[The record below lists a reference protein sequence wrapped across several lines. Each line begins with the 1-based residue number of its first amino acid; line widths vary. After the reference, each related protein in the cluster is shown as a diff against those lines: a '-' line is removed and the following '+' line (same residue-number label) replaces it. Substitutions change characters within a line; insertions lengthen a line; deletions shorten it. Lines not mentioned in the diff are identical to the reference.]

1 MNSPTPSL
9 SGRARLLTLAF
20 LTATGAMTGARASAP
35 LELWYDRP
43 ALYWEEALPV
53 GNGRIGAMVH
63 GGVLREHIQL
73 NEETIWS
80 GTPTPSMSNPGFRES
95 RRKRQEL
102 LFAGKIRESEEF
114 KLSPEDAKALNLP
127 APEPIPGTTR
137 ARHTHQPLGDLYLHF
152 DLGTAREEDYRR
164 SLDLD
169 TAVATTRYRVGDVTF
184 TREVFSSHPAGVL
197 VIDLH
202 ADRPGALSFA
212 ASLDYRKDVAA
223 DMYRYDAELGP
234 KVESVT
240 TPPRPEWASLG
251 SNQFAWRGRGHP
263 DGTRFEARFAVRHE
277 GGSVTG
283 TPNGFRV
290 TTADRVTILMAVG
303 TDFRGA
309 DPAAQ
314 AGRDLAAALPRATA
328 ELRSEHIAD
337 HQKLFRRVTLDLG
350 RTRAA
355 DMPTNRR
362 IMAQMW
368 GVTDNRVDQR
378 NDRDPALFALHFQFG
393 RYLMIAASRPG
404 TLPPPLQGLWND
416 SLLPPWFGQHTSDI
430 NVEMNYWLAETTNL
444 AECHT
449 ALFDLIDSFVPAGRA
464 TAQATYGA
472 RGLVLHAMTN
482 YGPKT
487 THGDWPDFSGWL
499 AQHYWEHYAFS
510 GDRDF
515 LARRAYPFLRDCALF
530 YLDTM
535 VRNPATGQWITGPTY
550 SPENRFRAPQDD
562 KPAHADLAVTMS
574 MAVAREVFT
583 NAIRAA
589 ELLGVDAP
597 LRAEWQARLAAMP
610 PYPIAPNGRLQEW
623 RSDYGETEPGHRH
636 LSHLYPLYPG
646 NEITPRGSAALAAAA
661 KKALLW
667 RLENNSGWT
676 GWSRA
681 WAIALAARLGD
692 AKLAHEQLKLQLER
706 TTWPN
711 LFDSHP
717 RLGGNTA
724 CFQIDGNFG
733 TTGAIAEMLLQS
745 HAGELELLPALPTA
759 WRQGSVTGLRARGGY
774 TVDLVWREGRLA
786 SGVIRADHEG
796 RYTVRMAH
804 PFILAGE
811 RSRADGESH
820 VVTISTRSGARHMI
834 EAVR

>member
-1 MNSPTPSL
+1 MNLLHLLRCVL
-9 SGRARLLTLAF
+9 SAAVIPFAMSAAAPPAAR
-20 LTATGAMTGARASAP
+20 P
-35 LELWYDRP
+35 ELWYDRP
-43 ALYWEEALPV
+43 AVYWEEALPV
-53 GNGRIGAMVH
+53 GNGRIGAMVY
-63 GGVLREHIQL
+63 GGVHRDHIQL

-80 GTPTPSMSNPGFRES
+80 GTPAPALSVPSFREV
-95 RRKRQEL
+95 RRRRTEL
-102 LFAGKIRESEEF
+102 LFAGHFRASEEL
-114 KLSPEDAKALNLP
+114 KLSEDEINSLGLP
-127 APEPIPGTTR
+127 APQPVPGTST
-137 ARHTHQPLGDLYLHF
+137 ARHVHQPLGDLFLHF

-197 VIDLH
+197 VVDLH

-234 KVESVT
+234 KVASVT
-240 TPPRPEWASLG
+240 TPPRPTWTSLG

-263 DGTRFEARFAVRHE
+263 DGTRFEARLAVRHDA
-277 GGSVTG
+277 GSVTG

-290 TTADRVTILMAVG
+290 TNANRVTILMAVG

-309 DPAAQ
+309 DPAPRAQ
-314 AGRDLAAALPRATA
+314 RDLAAALPRATA

-337 HQKLFRRVTLDLG
+337 HQRLFRRVTLDLG

-355 DMPTNRR
+355 DLPTNRR
-362 IMAQMW
+362 IMGQMW

-378 NDRDPALFALHFQFG
+378 NDRDPALFALYFQFG

-487 THGDWPDFSGWL
+487 THGDWPEFSGWL
-499 AQHYWEHYAFS
+499 AQHYWEHFAFG

-530 YLDTM
+530 YLDMM
-535 VRNPATGQWITGPTY
+535 VRDPATGQWITGPTY
-550 SPENRFRAPQDD
+550 SPENRFVAPQDG
-562 KPAHADLAVTMS
+562 KPAHTDLGVTMS
-574 MAVAREVFT
+574 MAIAREVFT
-583 NAIRAA
+583 HAIRAA
-589 ELLGVDAP
+589 EQLGVDAP
-597 LRAEWQARLAAMP
+597 LREAWQARLAAMA
-610 PYPIAPNGRLQEW
+610 PYAIAPSGRLQEW
-623 RSDYGETEPGHRH
+623 RRDYGETEPGHRH

-646 NEITPRGSAALAAAA
+646 NEITPRGTPALATAARQ
-661 KKALLW
+661 ALLW
-667 RLENNSGWT
+667 RLEKNSGWT

-717 RLGGNTA
+717 RLGGTTA

-733 TTGAIAEMLLQS
+733 TTGAMAEMLLQS
-745 HAGELELLPALPTA
+745 HTGELELLPALPSA
-759 WRQGSVTGLRARGGY
+759 WRQGSVTGLRARGGF
-774 TVDLVWREGRLA
+774 TVDQTWRNGALA
-786 SGVIRADHEG
+786 EATITSTGSGPC
-796 RYTVRMAH
+796 TVRTRVPVRVGTTESRPDGDSH
-804 PFILAGE
+804 FVTFNTTAG
-811 RSRADGESH
+811 SR
-820 VVTISTRSGARHMI
+820 VTVKAR
-834 EAVR
+834 

>member
-1 MNSPTPSL
+1 MHLPQVLFAPAFAVLVSL
-9 SGRARLLTLAF
+9 TQAAP
-20 LTATGAMTGARASAP
+20 AAP

-43 ALYWEEALPV
+43 AVYWEEALPV

-73 NEETIWS
+73 NEETLWS
-80 GTPTPSMSNPGFRES
+80 GTPKPSLSNPGFRES
-95 RRKRQEL
+95 RRRRQEL

-114 KLSPEDAKALNLP
+114 KLSAEEAKALNLP
-127 APEPIPGTTR
+127 DPHPIPGTTS
-137 ARHTHQPLGDLYLHF
+137 ARHVHQPLGDLYLHF
-152 DLGTAREEDYRR
+152 DYGTAREEDYRR

-169 TAVATTRYRVGDVTF
+169 QAIATTRYRVGEVTF

-197 VIDLH
+197 VIDLR
-202 ADRPGALSFA
+202 ADRPGALGFA

-223 DMYRYDAELGP
+223 DMYRYDAELGA
-234 KVESVT
+234 KVNSVT
-240 TPPRPEWASLG
+240 TPPRPTWTPLAP
-251 SNQFAWRGRGHP
+251 NQFAWRGRAHP
-263 DGTRFEARFAVRHE
+263 DGTRFDARFALRLE
-277 GGSVTG
+277 GGSVAG
-283 TPNGFRV
+283 TANGFRV
-290 TTADRVTILMAVG
+290 TGASRVTILMAVG

-309 DPAAQ
+309 DPSRRAE
-314 AGRDLAAALPRATA
+314 RDLAAALARPVAALRA
-328 ELRSEHIAD
+328 EHIAD
-337 HQKLFRRVTLDLG
+337 HQRLFRRVTLDLG

-355 DMPTNRR
+355 DLPTNRR
-362 IMAQMW
+362 IMGQMW
-368 GVTDNRVDQR
+368 GVTDNRVDSR
-378 NDRDPALFALHFQFG
+378 HDRDPALSALYFQFG

-430 NVEMNYWLAETTNL
+430 NVEMNYWPAETTNL

-464 TAQATYGA
+464 TAEATYGA

-499 AQHYWEHYAFS
+499 AQHYWDHYAFG

-530 YLDTM
+530 YVDTM
-535 VRNPATGQWITGPTY
+535 VRDAATGRWVTGPTY
-550 SPENRFRAPQDD
+550 SPENRFRAPQDG

-574 MAVAREVFT
+574 MAVAREVFA
-583 NAIRAA
+583 NAVRAA
-589 ELLGVDAP
+589 DLLGVDAP
-597 LRAEWQARLAAMP
+597 LRAEWKARLEAMP
-610 PYPIAPNGRLQEW
+610 PYPIAPSGRLQEW
-623 RSDYGETEPGHRH
+623 RHDYAETEPGHRH

-646 NEITPRGSAALAAAA
+646 SEITPRCTPALAAAA

-692 AKLAHEQLKLQLER
+692 AKLAHGQLKLQLER

-711 LFDSHP
+711 LFGSHP
-717 RLGGNTA
+717 RLGGTTA

-745 HAGELELLPALPTA
+745 HTGELELLPALPPS
-759 WRQGSVTGLRARGGY
+759 WPQGSVTGLRARGGF
-774 TVDLVWREGRLA
+774 TVDQSWRNGALTEATITSDRGGA
-786 SGVIRADHEG
+786 C
-796 RYTVRMAH
+796 TVRTRV
-804 PFILAGE
+804 PVRVGQTE
-811 RSRADGESH
+811 SRPDGDSH
-820 VVTISTRSGARHMI
+820 VVLFNTTAGSRVTLRSR
-834 EAVR
+834 